1 MPIPLLIV
9 LAALASVPLA
19 ATLLARRPRL
29 APLFALVP
37 FGLFLAV
44 VAMPRGLSEI
54 AWIPSLGITAAFHA
68 DGLALLF
75 AGLITGIG
83 TLIFLYASAYM
94 QGDPMLHRFFAVL
107 ALFMAAMLGSVL
119 ADDLVLL
126 FLFWEMTSLASFLLI
141 GYKSEEEKARK
152 SAVQG
157 LLVTVGGGLALL
169 AGILLLGQVAGS
181 YRISEILERA
191 DIVLADPLAG
201 PILILIAIGA
211 FSKSAQW
218 PLHMWLPNA
227 MAAPTPVSAY
237 LHSATMVKLGVYLLA
252 RLDPLFGSMALW
264 QDLLVV
270 VGGLTMLTGGLLA
283 LRETDLKRVLAW
295 STVASLGTLVML
307 IGLDDPLGA
316 KAMVVFLL
324 GHALYKAALFL
335 VAGIIDHESGTREAA
350 ALGGL
355 APRMPLT
362 AAAAALA
369 ALSMAGVPPLFGFLA
384 KEVFYEATLTLPGLL
399 VAVAVATSAAMVVVA
414 AIVAARPFL
423 GTRRPTPSEPHD
435 PPVAML
441 AGPLLLGV
449 LGLGLG
455 LAPGLIAE
463 TVVGPAV
470 SAVRGEATSVSLYL
484 WHGFNLVL
492 MLSLLTLAAG
502 VGLFLG
508 WPRVQPALAE
518 VRALDTAGPD
528 ALYAR
533 AMTGLARIAAWQ
545 TQAIQ
550 SGSLRRY
557 VAITLGL
564 TFGGA
569 GIVLVAFGGGA
580 FPAEVTRP
588 GLEHLGLMLL
598 AGFGAVAAARIGTVI
613 GAVMAAAVLGF
624 AIGLLFLAMGATD
637 LAFTQFTVEVVSL
650 LLLVA
655 VLARVPFRAAE
666 RRGAR
671 QRRIDGMIATGIGFA
686 GFLLLLA
693 VFATPFDTTLP
704 DWMGAASYPE
714 AKGRNV
720 VNVILV
726 DFRALDTLGEITV
739 LGIAALAAWVLFRR
753 AQEGRA

>member
-1 MPIPLLIV
+1 MPVPFLIV

-19 ATLLARRPRL
+19 AILLARRPGL
-29 APLFALVP
+29 APAFAAVPLALFA
-37 FGLFLAV
+37 AV
-44 VAMPRGLSEI
+44 LLMPRGVSEI
-54 AWIPSLGITAAFHA
+54 AWIPTLGVSLAWNA
-68 DGLALLF
+68 DGLSALF
-75 AGLITGIG
+75 AMLITGIG

-94 QGDPMLHRFFAVL
+94 KGDPMLHRFLAVL

-141 GYKSEEEKARK
+141 GYKNEEEKARK

-169 AGILLLGQVAGS
+169 AGILLLGAVAGS
-181 YRISEILERA
+181 FRISEIIERK

-201 PILILIAIGA
+201 PILILVAVGA

-252 RLDPLFGSMALW
+252 RLNPVFAGMSLW
-264 QDLLVV
+264 QDLLTAA
-270 VGGLTMLTGGLLA
+270 GGLTMLTGALLA

-307 IGLDDPLGA
+307 IGLPDPMGA

-335 VAGIIDHESGTREAA
+335 VAGIIDHETGTREATE
-350 ALGGL
+350 LGGL
-355 APRMPLT
+355 APSMPLT

-369 ALSMAGVPPLFGFLA
+369 ALSMAGLPPMFGFIG
-384 KEVFYEATLTLPGLL
+384 KEVLYEATLTLPGLL
-399 VAVAVATSAAMVVVA
+399 VLVAIATSTAMVVVA

-423 GTRRPTPSEPHD
+423 GARRPTPAEPHD
-435 PPVAML
+435 PPAAML
-441 AGPLLLGV
+441 AGPALLAALGV
-449 LGLGLG
+449 LFGVM
-455 LAPGLIAE
+455 PGL
-463 TVVGPAV
+463 VSGGLVSPAV
-470 SAVRGEATSVSLYL
+470 SAVLGTPAEVSLHL
-484 WHGFNLVL
+484 WHGFSLVL
-492 MLSLLTLAAG
+492 MLSLLTVAAG
-502 VGLFLG
+502 LGLFLG
-508 WPRVQPALAE
+508 WPRVQPQLSGM
-518 VRALDTAGPD
+518 RALDTAGPD
-528 ALYAR
+528 AAYAR
-533 AMTGLARIAAWQ
+533 AMAGLARIAGWQ

-564 TFGGA
+564 AFGGA
-569 GIVLVAFGGGA
+569 GLVLVASGGGA
-580 FPAEVTRP
+580 FPAGVTRP

-598 AGFGAVAAARIGTVI
+598 AGFGAVAAARLPSVI

-624 AIGLLFLAMGATD
+624 SVGLLFLALGATD

-655 VLARVPFRAAE
+655 VLARVPFRAAVRRSARE
-666 RRGAR
+666 RRVDGLIAGAV
-671 QRRIDGMIATGIGFA
+671 GLS

-693 VFATPFDTTLP
+693 VSAVPFDTTLP

-739 LGIAALAAWVLFRR
+739 LGIAALSAWVLFRR
-753 AQEGRA
+753 IRGERA

>member
-1 MPIPLLIV
+1 MPFPLLIV

-19 ATLLARRPRL
+19 ALVLARRPSL
-29 APLFALVP
+29 ASAFALVP
-37 FGLFLAV
+37 LGLFAAV
-44 VAMPRGLSEI
+44 LAMPRGLSDV
-54 AWIPSLGITAAFHA
+54 AWIPTLGIAAAFNA
-68 DGLALLF
+68 DGLSVLF
-75 AGLITGIG
+75 ALLITGIG

-94 QGDPMLHRFFAVL
+94 KGDPMLHRFFAVL
-107 ALFMAAMLGSVL
+107 ALFMTAMLGSVF
-119 ADDLVLL
+119 ADDLVVL

-141 GYKSEEEKARK
+141 GYKSEYEKARK

-169 AGILLLGQVAGS
+169 AGILLLAQVAGS
-181 YRISEILERA
+181 TRIS
-191 DIVLADPLAG
+191 DIVERKDVVLGDPLAG
-201 PILILIAIGA
+201 PILILVALGA

-252 RLDPLFGSMALW
+252 RLNPLFGEMTLW
-264 QDLLVV
+264 QDLLTI

-307 IGLDDPLGA
+307 IGLPDPLAA
-316 KAMVVFLL
+316 KAMVVFLF

-335 VAGIIDHESGTREAA
+335 IAGIIDHETGTREATE
-350 ALGGL
+350 LGGL
-355 APRMPLT
+355 AGRMPLT

-369 ALSMAGVPPLFGFLA
+369 ALSMAGLPPLFGFIG
-384 KEVFYEATLTLPGLL
+384 KEVLYEATLTLPGLL
-399 VAVAVATSAAMVVVA
+399 VLVAIATSAAMVVVA

-423 GTRRPTPSEPHD
+423 GARRPTPSEPHD
-435 PPVAML
+435 PPLAML
-441 AGPLLLGV
+441 AGPVVLAALGV
-449 LGLGLG
+449 LFGLM
-455 LAPGLIAE
+455 PGLVSGAL
-463 TVVGPAV
+463 VSPAV
-470 SAVRGEATSVSLYL
+470 SAVLGTPTEVSLYL

-492 MLSLLTLAAG
+492 MLSLLTVAAG
-502 VGLFLG
+502 LGLFLG
-508 WPRVQPALAE
+508 WPRVQPALAG

-528 ALYAR
+528 AVYAR
-533 AMTGLARIAAWQ
+533 AMTGLARIAGWQ

-569 GIVLVAFGGGA
+569 GLVLVAFGGGA

-598 AGFGAVAAARIGTVI
+598 AGFGAVAAARLPTVI

-624 AIGLLFLAMGATD
+624 SVGLLFLAMGATD

-666 RRGAR
+666 RRSAR
-671 QRRIDGMIATGIGFA
+671 ERRVDGLIACAVGLA

-693 VFATPFDTTLP
+693 VSAAPFDTTLP

-753 AQEGRA
+753 AKGERA

>member
-44 VAMPRGLSEI
+44 LAAPRGVSEI
-54 AWIPSLGITAAFHA
+54 AWIPSLGIAAAFHA

-107 ALFMAAMLGSVL
+107 ALFMAAMLGAVL

-169 AGILLLGQVAGS
+169 AGILLLGQIAGS
-181 YRISEILERA
+181 YRISDILERA

-252 RLDPLFGSMALW
+252 RLDPLFGSTALW

-335 VAGIIDHESGTREAA
+335 VAGIIDHESGTREAT

-355 APRMPLT
+355 ALACRSLPLRRRWRPCPWPGCRRCSVSSPKRCST
-362 AAAAALA
+362 K
-369 ALSMAGVPPLFGFLA
+369 PPSPC
-384 KEVFYEATLTLPGLL
+384 PGCWWRWRWPP
-399 VAVAVATSAAMVVVA
+399 ARRWWWWRRSWRHGPSSAACGRRLPNRT
-414 AIVAARPFL
+414 IRLLPCLSARCCL
-423 GTRRPTPSEPHD
+423 GR
-435 PPVAML
+435 L
-441 AGPLLLGV
+441 ALFSVLLLG
-449 LGLGLG
+449 
-455 LAPGLIAE
+455 
-463 TVVGPAV
+463 
-470 SAVRGEATSVSLYL
+470 
-484 WHGFNLVL
+484 
-492 MLSLLTLAAG
+492 
-502 VGLFLG
+502 
-508 WPRVQPALAE
+508 
-518 VRALDTAGPD
+518 
-528 ALYAR
+528 
-533 AMTGLARIAAWQ
+533 
-545 TQAIQ
+545 
-550 SGSLRRY
+550 
-557 VAITLGL
+557 
-564 TFGGA
+564 
-569 GIVLVAFGGGA
+569 
-580 FPAEVTRP
+580 
-588 GLEHLGLMLL
+588 
-598 AGFGAVAAARIGTVI
+598 
-613 GAVMAAAVLGF
+613 
-624 AIGLLFLAMGATD
+624 
-637 LAFTQFTVEVVSL
+637 
-650 LLLVA
+650 
-655 VLARVPFRAAE
+655 
-666 RRGAR
+666 
-671 QRRIDGMIATGIGFA
+671 
-686 GFLLLLA
+686 
-693 VFATPFDTTLP
+693 
-704 DWMGAASYPE
+704 
-714 AKGRNV
+714 
-720 VNVILV
+720 
-726 DFRALDTLGEITV
+726 
-739 LGIAALAAWVLFRR
+739 
-753 AQEGRA
+753 